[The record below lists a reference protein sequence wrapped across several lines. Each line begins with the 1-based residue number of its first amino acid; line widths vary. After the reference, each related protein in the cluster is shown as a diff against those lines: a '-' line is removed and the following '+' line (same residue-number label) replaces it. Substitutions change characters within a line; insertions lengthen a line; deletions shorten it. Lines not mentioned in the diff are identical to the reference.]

1 MIMSRGLLTL
11 RRADAFVP
19 AWVPVLSRGGRDA
32 VACIEYPVDRLRL
45 LPRRLAVFGVA
56 LVLVIAVQSWMGA
69 AGVERGIYSDDAA
82 HFMNGMLLRDYLL
95 QAPGSDPV
103 AFAEQYY
110 IHYPK
115 IAPLMWPPLFHV
127 TLGLTLLAGGP
138 PGATALL
145 LLALCC
151 AWLVLRLHMIVERL
165 AGSLA
170 ALVAVAL
177 LLTTPLV
184 MTMTSAVMLDIVI
197 AMFTL
202 ESAYWLVRFL
212 KSNSSRDA
220 IVFGVFVSLA
230 CLTKGTGVIAVL
242 LPAVAIPVAG
252 RWDVLRSRGLY
263 LSAAVV
269 LVLGV
274 PLLALSA
281 MFDAGIGDFGPVSPA
296 MVVDRLV
303 FYGTHLRNQIGI
315 VPLMF
320 AAAGAAATI
329 ARARRR
335 PKSYLPFA
343 EGLVALVGATF
354 VFHLLNP
361 HLADC
366 GRYLT
371 PAIPPTIGLAMFGAT
386 ATVDWLGLDG
396 KRRLPFCALL
406 AIIAMSAAVARVT
419 ATPASPLGYREVFDE
434 LTTSGQLSGRRVL
447 VVSDEAGEG
456 AAVTEAAVRGLHPA
470 PTIIRGSKFLAR
482 GDWMTAGS
490 LVYESSDAV
499 VRELE
504 DLHVEY
510 VLVDRSPAAIRVP
523 YFHQVTDVIGQST
536 RMESIIVGS
545 SRTGAAPSRR
555 LELYRVRAKT
565 PGPPKPLRLNLEH
578 TLGRT
583 LER

>member
-1 MIMSRGLLTL
+1 MSRGLLTL

-19 AWVPVLSRGGRDA
+19 AWIPVLSRVGREA
-32 VACIEYPVDRLRL
+32 VACIDYPVDRSRL
-45 LPRRLAVFGVA
+45 LPRRLAVFGIA
-56 LVLVIAVQSWMGA
+56 LALVIAVQAWMGA

-95 QAPGSDPV
+95 QAPGTDPV

-110 IHYPK
+110 VHYPK

-145 LLALCC
+145 LVAVCC
-151 AWLVLRLHMIVERL
+151 AWLVLRLHTIVETL

-184 MTMTSAVMLDIVI
+184 MTMTSVVMLDLII
-197 AMFTL
+197 AMFAL

-212 KSNSSRDA
+212 KSSSSRDA
-220 IVFGVFVSLA
+220 IIFGVFASLA

-242 LPAVAIPVAG
+242 LPAMVILVTG
-252 RWDVLRSRGLY
+252 RWDLLRSRGLY

-281 MFDAGIGDFGPVSPA
+281 MFDAGIGDFGPVSFSLIA
-296 MVVDRLV
+296 GRVG
-303 FYGTHLRNQIGI
+303 FYAKHLRNQIGI
-315 VPLMF
+315 VPLSF
-320 AAAGAAATI
+320 AVLGIAATI
-329 ARARRR
+329 ARARNR
-335 PKSYLPFA
+335 PKVYLPLA
-343 EGLVALVGATF
+343 EGLVALVGSTI

-361 HLADC
+361 HLSDSS
-366 GRYLT
+366 RYLT
-371 PAIPPTIGLAMFGAT
+371 PAIPALIGLAMLGAT

-396 KRRLPFCALL
+396 RRRLPFCALL
-406 AIIAMSAAVARVT
+406 AVIGMSAAVARV
-419 ATPASPLGYREVFDE
+419 AAMPVNPLGYREVFE
-434 LTTSGQLSGRRVL
+434 QLTASGQLSGRLLL
-447 VVSDEAGEG
+447 VVSDEIGEG
-456 AAVTEAAVRGLHPA
+456 AAVTEAAVRGLDPA
-470 PTIIRGSKFLAR
+470 PVIIRGSKILAR
-482 GDWMTAGS
+482 GTWMVVGS
-490 LVYESSDAV
+490 PLYESPEAII
-499 VRELE
+499 RELE

-510 VLVDRSPAAIRVP
+510 VLVDRSPSGSNVP
-523 YFHQVTDVIGQST
+523 YYGQISDMVKST
-536 RMESIIVGS
+536 RVERVDAFT
-545 SRTGAAPSRR
+545 SRTGALPSRQ
-555 LELYRVRAKT
+555 LELYRVKVKS
-565 PGPPKPLRLNLEH
+565 PGDPKPLRLNMEH

-583 LER
+583 LQR